1 LENISV
7 IELIAI
13 IRKLLTSGLERD
25 AEERTAIENL
35 TDEEVLQRARETCIR
50 VDEKATTFIKRLDN
64 EPGE

>member
-1 LENISV
+1 MENISV
-7 IELIAI
+7 IDLIAI

-35 TDEEVLQRARETCIR
+35 TDEEVLQRARETCTRI
-50 VDEKATTFIKRLDN
+50 DEKATAFINRLDN